1 MAFQRSH
8 EVRIFAPLFLWKQ
21 DNSFFM
27 FFRMRKCLLLSV
39 LLMMAFMANAQTDAL
54 TPQMFG
60 LQKAKT
66 DVDRYYVLYNM
77 HKAARILG
85 REVDY
90 SGIGELNIEL
100 PADAQPIP
108 LNNGCDFSG
117 LVLNVTNNNKK
128 GMYLF
133 TLTQPTDTIH
143 ISKEQVDSGD
153 FSEISRLD
161 TNTYLLI
168 LQDDSSWVD
177 KRQGYSYGHTRKDI
191 LVVDHHHAVNQTVM
205 PYNTPGTQLRASICP
220 ATHNIKVIA
229 GITINRHAG
238 DSAKTYCFDVQN
250 QFNVE
255 LRDITINTPE
265 NNFYADAAIRI
276 NNSANIRLNRVN
288 INGTYS
294 QTNHYGYGVSMDNV
308 WRSQI
313 VNMKARA
320 NWGIFGNNNINEVV
334 LDSCD
339 INRYDIHCY
348 GRDVIMQN
356 CTFSNLYNQF
366 SSVFGKVVFENCVF
380 NNHIPVLLESSYNAY
395 TPFDLYFYNCT
406 FRINSKRN
414 YLVDARDL
422 TNTRNSRPEVGPKN
436 LPNINMSR
444 PTFILTDD
452 VSKLYMFRFSS
463 VSYTGNVGNI
473 NRIDVKQISVKGGKV
488 QLKVCNKDFPHK
500 QPINFPLRNQTF
512 GK

>member
-1 MAFQRSH
+1 MA
-8 EVRIFAPLFLWKQ
+8 
-21 DNSFFM
+21 
-27 FFRMRKCLLLSV
+27 FRMRKWLLLNV
-39 LLMMAFMANAQTDAL
+39 LLMMAFLSNAQTDAL

-60 LQKAKT
+60 LQKAKS
-66 DVDRYYVLYNM
+66 DVERYYVLYNM
-77 HKAARILG
+77 HKAARILNRG
-85 REVDY
+85 VDY
-90 SGIGELNIEL
+90 SGIGELNIEI

-133 TLTQPTDTIH
+133 TLIQPTDTIH

-153 FSEISRLD
+153 FSEISRID
-161 TNTYLLI
+161 TTSYLLI
-168 LQDDSSWVD
+168 LKDDSIWVD
-177 KRQGYSYGHTRKDI
+177 KRQGYAYGHTRKDI
-191 LVVDHHHAVNQTVM
+191 LLLDNKHAVNRPIM
-205 PYNTPGTQLRASICP
+205 PYNTPETQLSASICP
-220 ATHNIKVIA
+220 ATRDIKVISN
-229 GITINRHAG
+229 ITINRHAG

-255 LRDITINTPE
+255 LYNITINTPE

-276 NNSANIRLNRVN
+276 NNSANIRISNVT

-294 QTNHYGYGVSMDNV
+294 QSNHYGYGIAMDNV
-308 WRSQI
+308 WRSRI
-313 VNMKARA
+313 VHLRARA
-320 NWGIFGNNNINEVV
+320 NWGIFGNNNINDVQ

-339 INRYDIHCY
+339 LNRYDIHCY
-348 GRDVIMQN
+348 GRDVYMRN
-356 CTFSNLYNQF
+356 CVFSNLYNQF
-366 SSVFGKVVFENCVF
+366 SSVYGSVIFENCTF
-380 NNHIPVLLESSYNAY
+380 NNHIPVLIESSYNAY
-395 TPFDLYFYNCT
+395 TPFDLYFYDCT

-414 YLVDARDL
+414 YLVDGRDL
-422 TNTRNSRPEVGPKN
+422 TNTRNSRPEVKSKN
-436 LPNINMSR
+436 LPNISMSR

-473 NRIDVKQISVKGGKV
+473 ERIDVKQLSVKGGKI

-500 QPINFPLRNQTF
+500 QAINFPLRNQVI